1 MPRGV
6 LSPRFEDLYRNND
19 MSMPAKLINAPMP
32 QAHPTEATSKRSH
45 KHKPKHNYSG
55 IKYCIPV
62 TQCRI
67 VKCSPMVCRNAFSL
81 SLSLR
86 RFQSFYRVC
95 PDRLLQ
101 TVRKS
106 PGHKPQ
112 AFLLTFVIGCVAVVK
127 KMGLPLSPIRKNDQM
142 NTILHSYRT

>member
-6 LSPRFEDLYRNND
+6 LSPRFEDLYRSND
-19 MSMPAKLINAPMP
+19 MSMPAKLTNAPNASSSP
-32 QAHPTEATSKRSH
+32 YRSH
-45 KHKPKHNYSG
+45 LEKVTQHKPKHNYSG

-62 TQCRI
+62 TQCRT

-106 PGHKPQ
+106 PGHRPQ
-112 AFLLTFVIGCVAVVK
+112 AFLLSFVIGYVAVVK
-127 KMGLPLSPIRKNDQM
+127 KWDYFCLPFAKMIK
-142 NTILHSYRT
+142 